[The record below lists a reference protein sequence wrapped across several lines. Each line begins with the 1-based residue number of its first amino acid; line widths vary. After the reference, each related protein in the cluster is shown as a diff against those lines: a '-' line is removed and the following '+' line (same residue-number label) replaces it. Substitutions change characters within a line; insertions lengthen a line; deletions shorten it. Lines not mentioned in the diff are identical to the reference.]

1 MRASGHFDHG
11 GLRFLGCEV
20 TGAKL
25 AFDSDDLIYD
35 VCFTDDDF
43 VA

>member
-1 MRASGHFDHG
+1 MRAVGQFDHG

-25 AFDSDDLIYD
+25 AFDSAAFIYHVCFPNDDL
-35 VCFTDDDF
+35 

>member
-1 MRASGHFDHG
+1 MSASGHFDHG

-25 AFDSDDLIYD
+25 ALYSDGFIYD
-35 VCFTDDDF
+35 VCFPNDDI